1 MVSPLTFFFFL
12 FVPHGPSEGDG
23 TEKPE
28 DQADDIGRL
37 TNLPKTTRPF
47 HEKSDRERGG
57 DEEQTSN
64 RCRPSR
70 HLRPTLVVVI
80 QEKQKDQGWNE
91 QSDESCPVS
100 EGDHPR
106 QLSER
111 DPDLDDQDSEQ
122 RQDGEDAFQVY
133 GGPAFLRITHGASPF
148 WLL

>member
-1 MVSPLTFFFFL
+1 MRSPIENAVEMKNKHPT
-12 FVPHGPSEGDG
+12 VAAHPGIS
-23 TEKPE
+23 
-28 DQADDIGRL
+28 
-37 TNLPKTTRPF
+37 
-47 HEKSDRERGG
+47 S
-57 DEEQTSN
+57 
-64 RCRPSR
+64 
-70 HLRPTLVVVI
+70 TLVVVI

-133 GGPAFLRITHGASPF
+133 GGPLFFGLLMVHLLFGCYEWFYPLESPSNTKTKNSLQKSF
-148 WLL
+148 RNDNNIFRKLCQFY